1 MNSDSL
7 PVQNKH
13 VILQNWNDEKVL
25 MSDIITNIFNLLNF
39 HDNNIKSEI
48 TEILR
53 NNQKSNPSD
62 KWFDA
67 LKIISIYCVKN
78 NFTFSQSQI
87 YDLLTIF
94 SRIVDEK
101 KKDVVNTVTFNVY
114 RDVMENHYKLNENLK
129 LIFPVIIVNLM
140 HIIKYGKDIEG
151 NSVNLFSINN
161 YYQNSKSNLEQQLLK
176 IRSFDL
182 QGTRGVSI
190 KNQII
195 KILELVTGRNEKD
208 LQNSYSNLQESDQK
222 KLIELCNNYQK
233 IQEFSKLIETEK
245 FSEAIEREAGRK
257 LSESQLQHAANSIKK
272 TKLYLEKVLD
282 GGFAPKGKHGINH
295 VKHNIEYG
303 FQLMGIIQSKRRKQE
318 IKNN

>member
-1 MNSDSL
+1 
-7 PVQNKH
+7 
-13 VILQNWNDEKVL
+13 
-25 MSDIITNIFNLLNF
+25 
-39 HDNNIKSEI
+39 
-48 TEILR
+48 
-53 NNQKSNPSD
+53 
-62 KWFDA
+62 
-67 LKIISIYCVKN
+67 
-78 NFTFSQSQI
+78 
-87 YDLLTIF
+87 LLTIF

-114 RDVMENHYKLNENLK
+114 RDVMENHYKINEKLK

-161 YYQNSKSNLEQQLLK
+161 YYQNSKSNLEEQLLK

-222 KLIELCNNYQK
+222 KVIELCNNYQK
-233 IQEFSKLIETEK
+233 IQEFNKLIETEK
-245 FSEAIEREAGRK
+245 FSDAIEREAGRK

-282 GGFAPKGKHGINH
+282 GGFVPKGKHGINH

-303 FQLMGIIQSKRRKQE
+303 FQLMGIIQPKRRKQE
-318 IKNN
+318 IKDN

>member
-7 PVQNKH
+7 PVRNKH
-13 VILQNWNDEKVL
+13 VILQNWNDQKVL
-25 MSDIITNIFNLLNF
+25 MTDIITNIFNLLNF

-67 LKIISIYCVKN
+67 LKIISIYSVKN

-94 SRIVDEK
+94 SRIIDEK

-114 RDVMENHYKLNENLK
+114 RDVMENHYKLDENLK

-195 KILELVTGRNEKD
+195 KILEQVTGRNEKD

-222 KLIELCNNYQK
+222 KVMELCNNYQK
-233 IQEFSKLIETEK
+233 IQEFNKLIETEK
-245 FSEAIEREAGRK
+245 FSDAIEREAGRK